1 MVRRLWRHRD
11 LLRQMIQTQFRLRYR
26 QSFAGIAW
34 ALLPT
39 LATLGVGILVFHRMA
54 GIGGNG
60 ASYAVSTLAALIPW
74 TFFNNS
80 ISVGVPS
87 ISGAGPIITRVP
99 FPRATYPLSL
109 TGLSLL
115 DLGVAA
121 CLFAAFAIISG
132 AGLPMTATWLPA
144 LVALEIVL
152 VAGITLLWSAL
163 NIFAR
168 DVRLAVPLAL
178 QLWLF
183 VTPVM
188 YPLNSVPAGLRTWY
202 LLNPLTG
209 LVESFRRTLALGQP
223 PAFSLLWPAAV
234 GSVLV
239 FVAGSWYFTRTEGRF
254 ADVV

>member
-1 MVRRLWRHRD
+1 MT
-11 LLRQMIQTQFRLRYR
+11 QTQFRLRYR
-26 QSFAGIAW
+26 QSFAGITW

-39 LATLGVGILVFHRMA
+39 LATLGVGILVFHRMV
-54 GIGGNG
+54 GIGGSG

-80 ISVGVPS
+80 LSVGIPS

-115 DLGVAA
+115 DLGVASL
-121 CLFAAFAIISG
+121 LFAGFALVSG
-132 AGLPMTATWLPA
+132 AGLPVTATWLPA
-144 LVALEIVL
+144 LVAIEIVL
-152 VAGITLLWSAL
+152 VSGITLLMSAL

-168 DVRLAVPLAL
+168 DIRLAVPLVL

-188 YPLNSVPAGLRTWY
+188 YPLSSVPPGLRSWY

-209 LVESFRRTLALGQP
+209 LIESFRRTLAYGQAP
-223 PAFSLLWPAAV
+223 SFSLLWPAAV
-234 GSVLV
+234 GSVTL
-239 FVAGSWYFTRTEGRF
+239 FVAGSWYFTRMEGRF